1 MTTLA
6 VLSLL
11 MTLTPVLVLCKIT
24 ELDVSTYCISEDTYE
39 VSRSESYNL
48 TWKGDFPKGKWFPCK
63 FTFKPKED
71 GDDICVT
78 SEVFEMP
85 AYITKL
91 KYYKDGESTA
101 DKTFTTVKTPGTDDY
116 CVWVDK
122 LHIVFDCSGGI
133 IRSDLDGSY
142 VSLKVWSRKGNHVNV
157 GLIIGLSILAVFII
171 CAVTTVV
178 IICKCYRRQ
187 GARGF
192 IHHTLSEVNAPGNHQ
207 YPSAMVSPY
216 RAGMQ
221 QTAGYPITASQ
232 TDTRNMPTMG
242 VSAPY
247 LAQDMYP
254 VSGPTVGNA
263 DRPWPP
269 QNQQI

>member
-24 ELDVSTYCISEDTYE
+24 ELDVSKYCINEDTYE

-63 FTFKPKED
+63 FTFKPEED

-101 DKTFTTVKTPGTDDY
+101 DKHVTVPGFGRHEDHNWCLLQRHSSMHDKTDIFKSQGLQY
-116 CVWVDK
+116 
-122 LHIVFDCSGGI
+122 GEI
-133 IRSDLDGSY
+133 I
-142 VSLKVWSRKGNHVNV
+142 
-157 GLIIGLSILAVFII
+157 
-171 CAVTTVV
+171 
-178 IICKCYRRQ
+178 
-187 GARGF
+187 
-192 IHHTLSEVNAPGNHQ
+192 
-207 YPSAMVSPY
+207 
-216 RAGMQ
+216 
-221 QTAGYPITASQ
+221 
-232 TDTRNMPTMG
+232 
-242 VSAPY
+242 
-247 LAQDMYP
+247 
-254 VSGPTVGNA
+254 
-263 DRPWPP
+263 
-269 QNQQI
+269 